1 MHHSMHTAT
10 IPNESASPTFGKG
23 GAQATEGSPGS
34 IPNDDTRSLSKNR
47 TRGSAT
53 IPRVDA
59 PHGAGY
65 MGQGGG
71 PLMAR
76 SGFYRRIPE
85 HGDPRLSR
93 SRLGRHFF
101 SRSPERSAQLPERH
115 AGGTVQRRQSHETEH
130 VAGHR
135 RRGGSRLRNRLCA
148 GTGTVAVSV
157 RDHA

>member
-1 MHHSMHTAT
+1 MHNFMHKCHNS
-10 IPNESASPTFGKG
+10 NEPASPALSKG

-76 SGFYRRIPE
+76 SGFHRRIPE

-101 SRSPERSAQLPERH
+101 SRSS
-115 AGGTVQRRQSHETEH
+115 
-130 VAGHR
+130 
-135 RRGGSRLRNRLCA
+135 
-148 GTGTVAVSV
+148 
-157 RDHA
+157 